1 MESTECIFGM
11 LKRRFPIIKAMRT
24 HLDHSMA
31 ISLCV
36 CILHNIAITWDMPDP
51 PPGEDPEEPEEEVI
65 LLEEDLE
72 RAEVRARGSVLRDR
86 LKNNMPPATASE
98 LLRIRNPN

>member
-1 MESTECIFGM
+1 M
-11 LKRRFPIIKAMRT
+11 LKRRFPIIKGMRT

-36 CILHNIAITWDMPDP
+36 CILHNIATTWNMPEP
-51 PPGEDPEEPEEEVI
+51 PPGEPEEAEGEVL
-65 LLEEDLE
+65 LLEDDME